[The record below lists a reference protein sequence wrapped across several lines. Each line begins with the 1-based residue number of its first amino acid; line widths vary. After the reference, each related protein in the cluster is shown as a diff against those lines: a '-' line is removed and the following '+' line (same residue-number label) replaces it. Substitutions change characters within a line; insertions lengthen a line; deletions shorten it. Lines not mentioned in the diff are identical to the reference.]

1 MASSGTLAAD
11 RYAEVQNISR
21 SVVEAV
27 QGLWRDVPAD
37 RILSAMQGETG
48 AQILNAV
55 MAGQLSAA
63 QGAQVFVSG
72 AMAAQGA
79 LAAPLGALDPGALVG
94 IAMDGRPLATML
106 YMPAVTTAQ
115 SLALG
120 ESAEVAA
127 LRGLTQMA
135 MLTGTTIT
143 DTARTANSVAM
154 AAHPRCVSY
163 VRVVHLPACARC
175 IVLAGRQYSYSTG
188 FKRHPKCDCGMEP
201 MSTDA
206 EFGAVKSPEDLFRE
220 MSPEE
225 QRRRLGEAGVKAL
238 EHGADLGQ
246 IVNARRGMSTATGGV
261 RGDLKVTSE
270 GTTRRGIGAKAMG
283 ADFEKTAGT
292 RFGQTTKAQQRS
304 GEARLMPE
312 TIFQLAKGNRE
323 LEIAQLKKHGY
334 IT

>member
-1 MASSGTLAAD
+1 
-11 RYAEVQNISR
+11 
-21 SVVEAV
+21 
-27 QGLWRDVPAD
+27 
-37 RILSAMQGETG
+37 MQGETG

-55 MAGQLSAA
+55 VAGQLSAA

-79 LAAPLGALDPGALVG
+79 IAAPLGVLDPGALVG

-106 YMPAVTTAQ
+106 YMPAITTAQ

-127 LRGLTQMA
+127 LRGMTQMA

-154 AAHPRCVSY
+154 AAHPRCISY

-175 IVLAGRQYSYSTG
+175 IILAGRQYSYSTG

-201 MSTDA
+201 MSEPDYRN
-206 EFGAVKSPEDLFRE
+206 VKTPEDLFRE
-220 MSPEE
+220 MTPEE

-238 EHGADLGQ
+238 EAGADLGQ
-246 IVNARRGMSTATGGV
+246 IINARRGMSTVTGGV
-261 RGDLKVTSE
+261 RGALKTTTE
-270 GTTRRGIGAKAMG
+270 GTTRRGIGSKAMSAEYQKQTG
-283 ADFEKTAGT
+283 V
-292 RFGQTTKAQQRS
+292 RFGQTTTARERS
-304 GEARLMPE
+304 TESRLMPE
-312 TIFQLAKGNRE
+312 TIFKLAKGNRE